1 MSGVRGQ
8 TTADRTE
15 PEHADAHRRR
25 TVALL
30 VLLVAPFMALLDM
43 FIVNIAAPSV
53 ETQLHAT
60 FAQVQLVISGYI
72 VAFAVG
78 LITGGRLGDLWG
90 RGRMFLYGM
99 GGFGVTSALCALAGS
114 ADQLIA
120 VRLLQGLSAALMLPQ
135 VLSLIQ
141 VLFPP
146 AEHARVLGLYGATLS
161 CGSVTGQVLGG
172 VLIKA
177 DVAGLGWRLIFL
189 VNIPFCLAAVLVG
202 ARFLPRRQDAATR
215 PGFDPVGV
223 LLISLAIPLLLVP
236 LVFGA
241 QTGWPLWVWPTF
253 AAALAVFAL
262 FLRWEAR
269 FPADSGSALLPLR
282 LFGLPGFA
290 NGVPTALAFYSGN
303 SGFYLVLAFY
313 MQDGV
318 RLSPVAAGLAFV
330 PLGTAFALASLAARS
345 LVPRFGRKALLG
357 GTVCILLGLVY
368 LPLGAW
374 TGGGAGTLDRALW
387 MEPGLVLCGMGQGLV
402 LPSLLSLALR
412 GVATADVGAASGG
425 ILMTSQF
432 AGALGVAAVGAA
444 YRSALGEHS
453 YTQAFRAG
461 VLALVVIAL
470 LSLVLLA
477 RLESRTRD
485 RE

>member
-1 MSGVRGQ
+1 M
-8 TTADRTE
+8 
-15 PEHADAHRRR
+15 
-25 TVALL
+25 ALL
-30 VLLVAPFMALLDM
+30 VLLVAPFMAMLDM

-60 FAQVQLVISGYI
+60 FAEVQLVISGYI

-99 GGFGVTSALCALAGS
+99 AGFGATSALCALAGS
-114 ADQLIA
+114 AGQLIA

-146 AEHARVLGLYGATLS
+146 AEHSRVLGLYGATLS

-189 VNIPFCLAAVLVG
+189 VNLPFCLAAVLVG
-202 ARFLPRRQDAATR
+202 ARFLPRRQDTADR

-223 LLISLAIPLLLVP
+223 LLISLAVPLLLCP

-241 QTGWPLWVWPTF
+241 QYGWPLWVWPAF

-282 LFGLPGFA
+282 LFRLPGFA
-290 NGVPTALAFYSGN
+290 GGVPTALAFYSGN
-303 SGFYLVLAFY
+303 SGFYLVLAFHL
-313 MQDGV
+313 QNGV
-318 RLSPVAAGLAFV
+318 RLSPFAAGLAFV

-345 LVPRFGRKALLG
+345 LVPRFGRKALIG
-357 GTVCILLGLVY
+357 GTVVILLGLVY
-368 LPLGAW
+368 LPLGAEA
-374 TGGGAGTLDRALW
+374 GGGTLGRALW
-387 MEPGLVLCGMGQGLV
+387 LEPGLVLCGMGQGLV

-412 GVATADVGAASGG
+412 GVDTADVGAASGG

>member
-1 MSGVRGQ
+1 LKDVRTV
-8 TTADRTE
+8 TTDARTE
-15 PEHADAHRRR
+15 PEDPGTGRRR

-30 VLLVAPFMALLDM
+30 VLLGGPFMAMLDM

-60 FAQVQLVISGYI
+60 FAEVQLVISGYI

-99 GGFGVTSALCALAGS
+99 SGFGVTSALCAVSGS
-114 ADQLIA
+114 AGQLIA
-120 VRLLQGLSAALMLPQ
+120 VRVLQGLSAALMLPQ

-146 AEHARVLGLYGATLS
+146 AEHSRLLGLYGAALS

-189 VNIPFCLAAVLVG
+189 VNIPVCLAVVLVG
-202 ARFLPRRQDAATR
+202 VRFLPLRNDSTGR

-223 LLISLAIPLLLVP
+223 LLISLAIPLLLCP

-241 QTGWPLWVWPTF
+241 QYGWPLWVWPTF
-253 AAALAVFAL
+253 AAALVGFSL

-269 FPADSGSALLPLR
+269 FPDDSGSALLPLR
-282 LFGLPGFA
+282 LFRLPGFA

-303 SGFYLVLAFY
+303 SGFYLVLAFHL
-313 MQDGV
+313 QNGL
-318 RLSPVAAGLAFV
+318 RLSPFAAGLAFI
-330 PLGTAFALASLAARS
+330 PLGTAFAWASLTARD

-357 GTVCILLGLVY
+357 GTVTILLGLLY
-368 LPLGAW
+368 LPLSAEMGD
-374 TGGGAGTLDRALW
+374 GTLSRALW
-387 MEPGLVLCGMGQGLV
+387 LEPGLVLCGLGQGLV

-412 GVATADVGAASGG
+412 GVDRADAGAASGG

-461 VLALVVIAL
+461 VLALVFIAL

>member
-1 MSGVRGQ
+1 MSDVRG
-8 TTADRTE
+8 TTSTRTT
-15 PEHADAHRRR
+15 PDHTRQGRHR

-30 VLLVAPFMALLDM
+30 VLLVAPFMAMLDT
-43 FIVNIAAPSV
+43 FIVNIAAPSI
-53 ETQLHAT
+53 EKQLHAT
-60 FAQVQLVISGYI
+60 FAEVQLVISGYI

-99 GGFGVTSALCALAGS
+99 AGFGATSVLCAVAGS
-114 ADQLIA
+114 AGQLIA
-120 VRLLQGLSAALMLPQ
+120 ARLLQGLSAALMLPQ

-146 AEHARVLGLYGATLS
+146 AEHSRVLGLYGATLS

-172 VLIKA
+172 VLITS

-189 VNIPFCLAAVLVG
+189 VNIPFCLAAVLIG
-202 ARFLPRRQDAATR
+202 ARALPGREESGRR

-223 LLISLAIPLLLVP
+223 LLISLAVPLLLCP

-241 QTGWPLWVWPTF
+241 QYGWPLWVGPVL

-282 LFGLPGFA
+282 LFRLPGFA
-290 NGVPTALAFYSGN
+290 NGVPTALAFYTGN
-303 SGFYLVLAFY
+303 SGFYLVLAFHL
-313 MQDGV
+313 QNGL
-318 RLSPVAAGLAFV
+318 RLSPPAAGLAFV
-330 PLGTAFALASLAARS
+330 PLGTAFALASLAARR
-345 LVPRFGRKALLG
+345 LVPRFGRRALLG
-357 GTVCILLGLVY
+357 GTVVILLGLVY
-368 LPLGAW
+368 LPVGAAM
-374 TGGGAGTLDRALW
+374 GGGTLVRALW
-387 MEPGLVLCGMGQGLV
+387 LEPGLVLCGMGQGLV

-412 GVATADVGAASGG
+412 GVDTADVGAASGG

-444 YRSALGEHS
+444 YSSALGDHS
-453 YTQAFRAG
+453 YVPAFRAG
-461 VLALVVIAL
+461 VLALVLIGL

-477 RLESRTRD
+477 RLESRTRE
-485 RE
+485 RV